1 MGDDLA
7 DALLAQLVAEAH
19 VQQPQRGRGR
29 QQLPHLVMVLLTDAV
44 QYSTAGVTYRGQT
57 DVAVPEYI
65 ELLQLAQTAQRCQ
78 LPG

>member
-29 QQLPHLVMVLLTDAV
+29 QQLPHLVMVLLTDAQHTLYAV
-44 QYSTAGVTYRGQT
+44 QLGVTYRGQT
-57 DVAVPEYI
+57 DIAVPEYI
-65 ELLQLAQTAQRCQ
+65 ELLQLA
-78 LPG
+78 